1 MATAPDITTPKLM
14 TAEELMRLPTGMG
27 KRFELIHGELKTM
40 SPAGFK
46 HGRITMKIGARL
58 QSHTSGRGLGIV
70 AAAETGYRLRS
81 NPDTVRA
88 PDVSFVS
95 KAKLEKVGEVTAF
108 FPGAPDLAVEVVS
121 PDDTAAEV
129 KSKVSEYFEAGAK
142 AVWIIYPDSREVVVF
157 RSARESVV
165 LSEQDTLDGGEVI
178 PGFTCRV
185 AELFE

>member
-1 MATAPDITTPKLM
+1 MVAAERIL
-14 TAEELMRLPTGMG
+14 TAEELIRLPMGMG
-27 KRFELIHGELKTM
+27 KRYELVRGELKTM
-40 SPAGFK
+40 TPAGFEHGDIAAELGTRLRAYVRSK
-46 HGRITMKIGARL
+46 H
-58 QSHTSGRGLGIV
+58 LGTV
-70 AAAETGYRLRS
+70 PAAETGYRLQS

-88 PDVSFVS
+88 PDVSFVA
-95 KAKLEKVGEVTAF
+95 KARVDKVGKMKGY

-129 KSKVSEYFEAGAK
+129 KTKVSEYFEAGTQS
-142 AVWIIYPDSREVVVF
+142 VWIIYPDIREVVVF

-165 LSEQDTLDGGEVI
+165 LSKADSLEGGEVI

>member
-1 MATAPDITTPKLM
+1 MVAAEKRM
-14 TAEELMRLPTGMG
+14 TAEELIRLPTGMG
-27 KRFELIHGELKTM
+27 ARYELVKGVLITM
-40 SPAGFK
+40 SPAGFE
-46 HGRITMKIGARL
+46 HGDIAGELGSRL
-58 QSHTSGRGLGIV
+58 RVYVRAKRLGTV
-70 AAAETGYRLRS
+70 PAAETGYRLRS

-95 KAKLEKVGEVTAF
+95 KARVDKAGKTQGYF
-108 FPGAPDLAVEVVS
+108 HGAPDLAVEVVS

-129 KSKVSEYFEAGAK
+129 KTKVNEYFDAGSK
-142 AVWIIYPDSREVVVF
+142 SVWIVYPDSREVVVF

-165 LSEQDTLDGGEVI
+165 LSVQDTLDGGEVI

>member
-1 MATAPDITTPKLM
+1 MAAAPDVTTPKLM
-14 TAEELMRLPTGMG
+14 TAEELIRLSTGMG
-27 KRFELIHGELKTM
+27 KRYELVHGELKTM

-46 HGRITMKIGARL
+46 HGRIAMKIGARL
-58 QSHTSGRGLGIV
+58 QTHASSRGLGSV
-70 AAAETGYRLRS
+70 AAAETGYRLRN

-95 KAKLEKVGEVTAF
+95 KARLDKIGEVTAF

-121 PDDTAAEV
+121 PDDTATEV
-129 KSKVSEYFEAGAK
+129 KIKVSEYFEAGGK
-142 AVWIIYPDSREVVVF
+142 LVWIIYPDTREVVVF
-157 RSARESVV
+157 RSARESTV
-165 LSEQDTLDGGEVI
+165 LSSQDTLDGGEVI

>member
-1 MATAPDITTPKLM
+1 MVAAEKLM
-14 TAEELMRLPTGMG
+14 TAEELIRRPTGMG
-27 KRFELIHGELKTM
+27 ARYELVKGVLITM
-40 SPAGFK
+40 SPAGFE
-46 HGRITMKIGARL
+46 HGDIAGELGSRL
-58 QSHTSGRGLGIV
+58 RVYVRAKRLGTV
-70 AAAETGYRLRS
+70 PAAETGYRLRS

-95 KAKLEKVGEVTAF
+95 KARVDKAGKTQGY

-129 KSKVSEYFEAGAK
+129 KTNVNEYFDAGSK
-142 AVWIIYPDSREVVVF
+142 SVWIVYPDSREVVVF

-165 LSEQDTLDGGEVI
+165 LSVQDTLDGGEVI